1 MKQMSLIEMD
11 GFLKGKCIPRDL
23 KVNETNA
30 EYLVRKFGELES
42 KIALLEV
49 QLKLSEAA
57 ERAWESSMMQACG
70 EDGPKSVADKF
81 AELEAK
87 CAALATDNEKA
98 MEAIRQADA
107 AVKLA
112 HEKFSA
118 LAAKINVI
126 NELMKV
132 AEQVN
137 KLAQEETEKLA
148 HERNTLAAE
157 NAGLKAVCED
167 RRTFIMNGVQLG
179 YIQVPT
185 VETDPALETIRVA
198 VSPQEPTPATDAFL
212 AEVRAQAHKEGA
224 HFVAN
229 RMLAAWEAGFI
240 DDTAK
245 NAADIARMILTSTE
259 FMADAPEGDYDR
271 SLADGVL
278 EDIAAQLRK
287 GVQS

>member
-42 KIALLEV
+42 KLETALRECRSAGITIDNL
-49 QLKLSEAA
+49 
-57 ERAWESSMMQACG
+57 
-70 EDGPKSVADKF
+70 D
-81 AELEAK
+81 AK
-87 CAALATDNEKA
+87 CAALAAESAVMKA
-98 MEAIRQADA
+98 GHSYFSYGSEHNFEWHKTAEEAIESAEAAIDDYRGDA
-107 AVKLA
+107 CDGWSEEVDSICWGIIMQSSTKVG
-112 HEKFSA
+112 ERPR
-118 LAAKINVI
+118 
-126 NELMKV
+126 NEDD
-132 AEQVN
+132 
-137 KLAQEETEKLA
+137 
-148 HERNTLAAE
+148 
-157 NAGLKAVCED
+157 CC
-167 RRTFIMNGVQLG
+167 
-179 YIQVPT
+179 
-185 VETDPALETIRVA
+185 DPAIDTICDYA
-198 VSPQEPTPATDAFL
+198 LLPNIETPATDAFL

-259 FMADAPEGDYDR
+259 FMADAPEGDFDR
-271 SLADGVL
+271 SFADGVL

>member
-98 MEAIRQADA
+98 MEAMRQADA

-118 LAAKINVI
+118 LAA
-126 NELMKV
+126 
-132 AEQVN
+132 
-137 KLAQEETEKLA
+137 
-148 HERNTLAAE
+148 E
-157 NAGLKAVCED
+157 NAKLKKFCKDAAFDADYEAE
-167 RRTFIMNGVQLG
+167 LG
-179 YIQVPT
+179 M
-185 VETDPALETIRVA
+185 ERGGFSDALNEIK
-198 VSPQEPTPATDAFL
+198 TPATDAFL
-212 AEVRAQAHKEGA
+212 AEVRAQGVEMYADNLDNGA
-224 HFVAN
+224 DDAERGGFDYAVKFL
-229 RMLAAWEAGFI
+229 RSEASSVRLF
-240 DDTAK
+240 
-245 NAADIARMILTSTE
+245 AD
-259 FMADAPEGDYDR
+259 
-271 SLADGVL
+271 
-278 EDIAAQLRK
+278 QLRK
-287 GVQS
+287 GGNQ